1 VDTVQG
7 LGSVCRSGM
16 STACEAAA
24 LGSVPAGGLHGLD
37 KSLPCS
43 AYGIPPTCTRCTE
56 EPSKEETAQLLGSL
70 SHCSITHIAQKYF
83 LVFRRNFCVAV
94 CAPCLPSWH
103 WALLLRAWLHP
114 QSGSLK
120 NKCKALAPC
129 PQVQAV
135 VSLLNL

>member
-1 VDTVQG
+1 MAEAGRDTCIPLAQ
-7 LGSVCRSGM
+7 LLSSRATQSGVLRP
-16 STACEAAA
+16 TARQ
-24 LGSVPAGGLHGLD
+24 LLD
-37 KSLPCS
+37 IS
-43 AYGIPPTCTRCTE
+43 R
-56 EPSKEETAQLLGSL
+56 EETAQLLGSL